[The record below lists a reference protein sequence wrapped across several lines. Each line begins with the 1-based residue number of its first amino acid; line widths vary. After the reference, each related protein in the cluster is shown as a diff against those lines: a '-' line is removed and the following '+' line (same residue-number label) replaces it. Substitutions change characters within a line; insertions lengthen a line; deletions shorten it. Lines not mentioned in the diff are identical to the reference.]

1 MATLDELAAQFGGS
15 SQPFG
20 MAQEAPEGIRVPWQG
35 LPPRKADEARLRAS
49 EQARKKIEENAKVV
63 QQGANVLQ
71 DMETFGALNRKSR
84 TGEFYT
90 GIQPSFLQGS
100 DEQEMEAITSRLAP
114 GQRIEGSGTTSDRD
128 IAMFVK
134 AVPSINKKGN
144 VNQAIRDN
152 FAKQYDKS
160 KAKLQYLQ
168 DYYDQY
174 GHLNGADTLWE
185 KEKERYLAKP
195 ESTAQPMQEQM
206 AQPTSQVQ
214 PSYKGLKINQKV
226 NGWKYLGGDPTDQN
240 SWSK

>member
-15 SQPFG
+15 SQPFD
-20 MAQEAPEGIRVPWQG
+20 MPLEAPEGIRVPWQG
-35 LPPRKADEARLRAS
+35 LPPKKADEARLRAS
-49 EQARKKIEENAKVV
+49 EQARKKIDENARVV
-63 QQGANVLQ
+63 QEGGKVLQ
-71 DMETFGALNRKSR
+71 DMETFGALNRESR

-100 DEQEMEAITSRLAP
+100 AEQKMEAITSRLAP
-114 GQRIEGSGTTSDRD
+114 GQRIEGSGTTSDKD

-134 AVPSINKKGN
+134 AVPSINKKGD
-144 VNQAIRDN
+144 VNQSIREN
-152 FAKQYDKS
+152 FAKQYDRS

-185 KEKERYLAKP
+185 KEQQRYLTKP
-195 ESTAQPMQEQM
+195 QAAAQPMQEQM
-206 AQPTSQVQ
+206 VQPTPQAQ

-226 NGWKYLGGDPTDQN
+226 NGWKYLGGDPNDQN

>member
-15 SQPFG
+15 TQPFG
-20 MAQEAPEGIRVPWQG
+20 MAQEAPEGVRTPWQG

-49 EQARKKIEENAKVV
+49 EQARKKIDENARVV
-63 QQGANVLQ
+63 QEGGKILQ
-71 DMETFGALNRKSR
+71 DMETFGALNRESR

-90 GIQPSFLQGS
+90 GIQPGFLQGS
-100 DEQEMEAITSRLAP
+100 DEQKMEAITSRLAP
-114 GQRIEGSGTTSDRD
+114 GQRIEGSGTTSDKD

-134 AVPSINKKGN
+134 AVPSINKKGD
-144 VNQAIRDN
+144 VNQSIREN
-152 FAKQYDKS
+152 FAKQYNRS

-185 KEKERYLAKP
+185 KEQDRYLAKP
-195 ESTAQPMQEQM
+195 EAVAQPMQEQM
-206 AQPTSQVQ
+206 AQPTPQAQ

>member
-15 SQPFG
+15 SQPFE
-20 MAQEAPEGIRVPWQG
+20 MALEAPEGIRVPWQG
-35 LPPRKADEARLRAS
+35 LPPKKADEARLRAS

>member
-15 SQPFG
+15 SQPFA
-20 MAQEAPEGIRVPWQG
+20 MPQEAPEGIRVPWQG
-35 LPPRKADEARLRAS
+35 LPPKKADDARLRAS

-71 DMETFGALNRKSR
+71 DMETFGALNRQSR

-144 VNQAIRDN
+144 VNKAIRDN

-195 ESTAQPMQEQM
+195 ETAAQPMQEQM
-206 AQPTSQVQ
+206 AQPTPQAQ

-226 NGWKYLGGDPTDQN
+226 NGWKYLGGDPNDQN

>member
-71 DMETFGALNRKSR
+71 DMETFGALNRQSR

-144 VNQAIRDN
+144 VNKAIRDN

-206 AQPTSQVQ
+206 AQPTPQAQ

-226 NGWKYLGGDPTDQN
+226 NGWKYLGGDPSDQN

>member
-15 SQPFG
+15 SQPFD
-20 MAQEAPEGIRVPWQG
+20 MPLEAPEGIRVPWQG
-35 LPPRKADEARLRAS
+35 LPPKKADEARLRAS

-71 DMETFGALNRKSR
+71 DMETFGALNRQSR

-206 AQPTSQVQ
+206 AQPTPQAQ

>member
-15 SQPFG
+15 SQPFD
-20 MAQEAPEGIRVPWQG
+20 MPLEAPEGIRVPWQG
-35 LPPRKADEARLRAS
+35 LPPKKADEARLRAS
-49 EQARKKIEENAKVV
+49 EQARKKIDENARVV
-63 QQGANVLQ
+63 QEGGKILQ
-71 DMETFGALNRKSR
+71 DMETFGALNRESK

-90 GIQPSFLQGS
+90 GIQPGFLQGS
-100 DEQEMEAITSRLAP
+100 DEQKMEAITSRLAP
-114 GQRIEGSGTTSDRD
+114 GQRIEGSGTTSDKD

-134 AVPSINKKGN
+134 AVPSINKKGD
-144 VNQAIRDN
+144 VNQSIREN
-152 FAKQYDKS
+152 FAKQYNRS

-185 KEKERYLAKP
+185 KEQQRYLAKP
-195 ESTAQPMQEQM
+195 ESTTQPMQEQIT
-206 AQPTSQVQ
+206 QPTSQVQ

>member
-15 SQPFG
+15 SQPFE

-195 ESTAQPMQEQM
+195 EAAAQPMQEQM
-206 AQPTSQVQ
+206 AQPTPQAQ

>member
-15 SQPFG
+15 SQPFD
-20 MAQEAPEGIRVPWQG
+20 MPLEAPEGIRVPWQG
-35 LPPRKADEARLRAS
+35 LPPKKADEARLRAS
-49 EQARKKIEENAKVV
+49 EQARKKIDENARVV
-63 QQGANVLQ
+63 QEGGKVLQ
-71 DMETFGALNRKSR
+71 DMETFGALNRESK

-90 GIQPSFLQGS
+90 GIQPGFLQGS
-100 DEQEMEAITSRLAP
+100 DEQKMEAITSRLAP
-114 GQRIEGSGTTSDRD
+114 GQRIEGSGTTSDKD

-134 AVPSINKKGN
+134 AVPSINKKGD
-144 VNQAIRDN
+144 VNQSIREN
-152 FAKQYDKS
+152 FAKQYNRS

-185 KEKERYLAKP
+185 KEQQRYLAKP

>member
-15 SQPFG
+15 SQPFD
-20 MAQEAPEGIRVPWQG
+20 MPLEAPEGIRVPWQG
-35 LPPRKADEARLRAS
+35 LPPKKADEARLRAS
-49 EQARKKIEENAKVV
+49 EQARKKIDENARVV
-63 QQGANVLQ
+63 QEGGKILQ
-71 DMETFGALNRKSR
+71 DMETFGALNRESK

-90 GIQPSFLQGS
+90 GIQPGFLQGS
-100 DEQEMEAITSRLAP
+100 DEQKMEAITSRLAP
-114 GQRIEGSGTTSDRD
+114 GQRIEGSGTTSDKD

-134 AVPSINKKGN
+134 AVPSINKKGD
-144 VNQAIRDN
+144 VNQSIREN
-152 FAKQYDKS
+152 FAKQYNRS

-185 KEKERYLAKP
+185 KEQQRYLAKP

-206 AQPTSQVQ
+206 AQPTSQAQ

>member
-15 SQPFG
+15 SQPFD
-20 MAQEAPEGIRVPWQG
+20 MPLEAPEGIRVPWQG
-35 LPPRKADEARLRAS
+35 LPPKKADEARLRAS
-49 EQARKKIEENAKVV
+49 EQARKKIDENARVV
-63 QQGANVLQ
+63 QEGGKILQ
-71 DMETFGALNRKSR
+71 DMETFGALNREAR
-84 TGEFYT
+84 TGEWYT
-90 GIQPSFLQGS
+90 GIQPGFLQGS
-100 DEQEMEAITSRLAP
+100 DEQKMEAITSRLAP
-114 GQRIEGSGTTSDRD
+114 GQRIEGSGTTSDKD

-134 AVPSINKKGN
+134 AVPSINKKGD
-144 VNQAIRDN
+144 VNQSIREN
-152 FAKQYDKS
+152 FAKQYNRS

-185 KEKERYLAKP
+185 KEQQRYLAKP

>member
-15 SQPFG
+15 SQPFD
-20 MAQEAPEGIRVPWQG
+20 MPLEAPEGIRVPWQG
-35 LPPRKADEARLRAS
+35 LPPKKADEARLRAS
-49 EQARKKIEENAKVV
+49 EQARKKIDENARVV
-63 QQGANVLQ
+63 QEGGKILQ
-71 DMETFGALNRKSR
+71 DMETFGALNRQSR

-114 GQRIEGSGTTSDRD
+114 GQRIEGSGTTSDKD

-134 AVPSINKKGN
+134 AVPSINKKGD
-144 VNQAIRDN
+144 VNQSIREN
-152 FAKQYDKS
+152 FAKQYNRS

-185 KEKERYLAKP
+185 KEQQRYLAKP

>member
-1 MATLDELAAQFGGS
+1 
-15 SQPFG
+15 
-20 MAQEAPEGIRVPWQG
+20 
-35 LPPRKADEARLRAS
+35 
-49 EQARKKIEENAKVV
+49 
-63 QQGANVLQ
+63 
-71 DMETFGALNRKSR
+71 METFGALNRKSR

-90 GIQPSFLQGS
+90 GFQPGFLQGS

-144 VNQAIRDN
+144 VNQAIREN

-160 KAKLQYLQ
+160 RAKLQYLQ

-195 ESTAQPMQEQM
+195 ETTAQPMQEQI
-206 AQPTSQVQ
+206 AQPTPQAQ

-226 NGWKYLGGDPTDQN
+226 NGWKYLGGDPNDQN

>member
-1 MATLDELAAQFGGS
+1 MADLSQFLYGTQS
-15 SQPFG
+15 L
-20 MAQEAPEGIRVPWQG
+20 EAPEGIRVPWQG
-35 LPPRKADEARLRAS
+35 LPPQKADEARLRAS

-63 QQGANVLQ
+63 QQGGIVLQ
-71 DMETFGALNRKSR
+71 DMETFGALNRESR

-90 GIQPSFLQGS
+90 GIQPGFLKGS
-100 DEQEMEAITSRLAP
+100 AEQEMEAITSRLAP

-134 AVPSINKKGN
+134 AVPSIDKKGD
-144 VNQAIRDN
+144 VNQSIREN
-152 FAKQYDKS
+152 FAKQYDRS

-185 KEKERYLAKP
+185 KEKDKYLAKP
-195 ESTAQPMQEQM
+195 QAAAQPMQEQM
-206 AQPTSQVQ
+206 AQPTPQVQ

>member
-15 SQPFG
+15 TQPFG
-20 MAQEAPEGIRVPWQG
+20 MTQEAPEGIRVPWQG
-35 LPPRKADEARLRAS
+35 FPPKKADEARLRAA

-63 QQGANVLQ
+63 QQGGNVLQ

-134 AVPSINKKGN
+134 AVPSIDKKGN
-144 VNQAIRDN
+144 VNQSIRNN
-152 FAKQYDKS
+152 FAKQYDRS

-185 KEKERYLAKP
+185 KEKEKYLAKP
-195 ESTAQPMQEQM
+195 EPTAQPMQEQM
-206 AQPTSQVQ
+206 TQPTPQAQ

>member
-15 SQPFG
+15 SQPFD
-20 MAQEAPEGIRVPWQG
+20 MPQEAPEGIRVPWQG

-71 DMETFGALNRKSR
+71 DMETFGALNRQSR

-195 ESTAQPMQEQM
+195 EATAQPMQEQM
-206 AQPTSQVQ
+206 AQPTPQAQ

-226 NGWKYLGGDPTDQN
+226 NGWKYLGGDPNDQN

>member
-49 EQARKKIEENAKVV
+49 EQARKKIDENARVV
-63 QQGANVLQ
+63 QEGGKVLQ
-71 DMETFGALNRKSR
+71 DMETFGALNRESR

-90 GIQPSFLQGS
+90 GIQPGFLQGS
-100 DEQEMEAITSRLAP
+100 DEQKMEAITSRLAP
-114 GQRIEGSGTTSDRD
+114 GQRIEGSGTTSDKD

-134 AVPSINKKGN
+134 AVPSINKKGD
-144 VNQAIRDN
+144 VNQSIREN

-195 ESTAQPMQEQM
+195 EAAAQPMQEQM
-206 AQPTSQVQ
+206 AQPTPQAQ

>member
-15 SQPFG
+15 SQPFD
-20 MAQEAPEGIRVPWQG
+20 MPLEAPEGIRVPWQG
-35 LPPRKADEARLRAS
+35 LPPKKADEARLRAS
-49 EQARKKIEENAKVV
+49 EQARKKIDENARVV
-63 QQGANVLQ
+63 QEGGKILQ
-71 DMETFGALNRKSR
+71 DMETFGALNRESK

-90 GIQPSFLQGS
+90 GIQPGFLQGS
-100 DEQEMEAITSRLAP
+100 DEQKMEAITSRLAP
-114 GQRIEGSGTTSDRD
+114 GQRIEGSGTTSDKD

-134 AVPSINKKGN
+134 AVPSINKKGD
-144 VNQAIRDN
+144 VNQSIREN
-152 FAKQYDKS
+152 FAKQYNRS

-185 KEKERYLAKP
+185 KEQQRYLTKP

>member
-49 EQARKKIEENAKVV
+49 EQARKKIDENARVV
-63 QQGANVLQ
+63 QEGGKILQ
-71 DMETFGALNRKSR
+71 DMETFGALNRESK

-90 GIQPSFLQGS
+90 GIQPGFLQGS
-100 DEQEMEAITSRLAP
+100 DEQKMEAITSRLAP
-114 GQRIEGSGTTSDRD
+114 GQRIEGSGTTSDKD

-134 AVPSINKKGN
+134 AVPSINKKGD
-144 VNQAIRDN
+144 VNQSIREN
-152 FAKQYDKS
+152 FAKQYNRS

-185 KEKERYLAKP
+185 KEQQRYLAKP

>member
-15 SQPFG
+15 SQPFD
-20 MAQEAPEGIRVPWQG
+20 MPLEAPEGIRVPWQG
-35 LPPRKADEARLRAS
+35 LPPKKADEARLRAS
-49 EQARKKIEENAKVV
+49 EQARKKIDENARVV
-63 QQGANVLQ
+63 QEGGKILQ
-71 DMETFGALNRKSR
+71 DMETFGALNRESK

-90 GIQPSFLQGS
+90 GIQPGFLQGS
-100 DEQEMEAITSRLAP
+100 DEQKMEAITSRLAP
-114 GQRIEGSGTTSDRD
+114 GQRIEGSGTTSDKD

-134 AVPSINKKGN
+134 AVPSINKKGD
-144 VNQAIRDN
+144 VNQSIREN
-152 FAKQYDKS
+152 FAKQYNRS

-168 DYYDQY
+168 DYYGQY

-185 KEKERYLAKP
+185 KEQQRYLAKP